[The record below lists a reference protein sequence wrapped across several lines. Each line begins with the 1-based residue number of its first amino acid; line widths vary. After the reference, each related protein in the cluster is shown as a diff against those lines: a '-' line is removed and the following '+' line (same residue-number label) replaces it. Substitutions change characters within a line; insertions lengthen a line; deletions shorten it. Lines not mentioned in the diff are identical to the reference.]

1 MSIIGIILGVIAI
14 GLFIWLR
21 KDQQMDNDL
30 HTAELEH
37 THQGMKALMD
47 DFNNYQ
53 IETDRKITA
62 LEKNGEIQNRNHNT
76 KIEAASKRMD
86 QMNKSLPFVI
96 GKVVGQIEFA
106 QDKIN
111 RK

>member
-1 MSIIGIILGVIAI
+1 MFYIIIKMS
-14 GLFIWLR
+14 
-21 KDQQMDNDL
+21 NDL
-30 HTAELEH
+30 HEAELQH

-53 IETDRKITA
+53 VETDKKIVD
-62 LEKNGEIQNRNHNT
+62 LEKQLEIKIKNHDQRMNRQQ
-76 KIEAASKRMD
+76 KE
-86 QMNKSLPFVI
+86 LPLVI
-96 GKVVGQIEFA
+96 QRVVGHIEFA

>member
-1 MSIIGIILGVIAI
+1 MSIIGIVLGTIAI
-14 GLFIWLR
+14 GLFIWL
-21 KDQQMDNDL
+21 KNDQKMSNDL
-30 HTAELEH
+30 HEAELQH

-53 IETDRKITA
+53 VETDKKIVD
-62 LEKNGEIQNRNHNT
+62 LEKQLEIKIKNHDQRMNRQQ
-76 KIEAASKRMD
+76 KE
-86 QMNKSLPFVI
+86 LPLVI
-96 GKVVGQIEFA
+96 QRVVGHIEFA